1 MRGVGAPARRQLQ
14 AIAQAIGGKA
24 AKLRVIVPA
33 HIGLPR
39 VATGAA
45 IHADKSGI
53 DRAPIDRVVVRGVHL
68 LLQALPPGQHRTHGG
83 GQLVVPLKF
92 GLAGV
97 QVAVAPGGL
106 PIHELVGR
114 FTDRH
119 GARPDWQKF
128 AFEREPAHFGAH
140 VGVRILGA
148 GAIIHPGFALRLQPL
163 PFDAPVGIQS
173 VAQRHLGGGLLQA
186 IAVGVVAEHI
196 LGIGRG
202 NAVLGH
208 TAEVHL
214 VVKTVLL
221 TTQPHGAGCVA
232 VFAQRHLGIGQQW
245 LACALA
251 ALGKHLDDPAHG
263 FAAVQGRGRAF
274 DHFNALD
281 QLQRQ
286 VGQHRRCRVG
296 RAVAH
301 AIDQQQ
307 AVVAARTAQKNTLRL
322 AAPAVAGQLHTGQAL
337 QHFGHRAA
345 RAHRIQLC
353 AGNDG
358 HIGQSCIQTAF
369 GACGGDHGFL
379 QRSLLRH
386 GGVGEDGTGDGR
398 Q

>member
-1 MRGVGAPARRQLQ
+1 MLGTAQRRLAVGLLGIQIVVGGGHGPALHGQAVGRAPAFQAGGAGHVLHAGGAALNQLADFVVKVQQLGAVRAVVPLQANFVVLALLGHQIGVAAPGHARRGVVQIVERWGAHALAMRGVGTPARRQLQ

-68 LLQALPPGQHRTHGG
+68 LLQALPPGQHRAHGG
-83 GQLVVPLKF
+83 GQLVVPLEF

-196 LGIGRG
+196 LGIGR
-202 NAVLGH
+202 
-208 TAEVHL
+208 
-214 VVKTVLL
+214 
-221 TTQPHGAGCVA
+221 
-232 VFAQRHLGIGQQW
+232 
-245 LACALA
+245 
-251 ALGKHLDDPAHG
+251 
-263 FAAVQGRGRAF
+263 
-274 DHFNALD
+274 
-281 QLQRQ
+281 
-286 VGQHRRCRVG
+286 
-296 RAVAH
+296 
-301 AIDQQQ
+301 
-307 AVVAARTAQKNTLRL
+307 
-322 AAPAVAGQLHTGQAL
+322 
-337 QHFGHRAA
+337 
-345 RAHRIQLC
+345 
-353 AGNDG
+353 
-358 HIGQSCIQTAF
+358 
-369 GACGGDHGFL
+369 
-379 QRSLLRH
+379 
-386 GGVGEDGTGDGR
+386 
-398 Q
+398 